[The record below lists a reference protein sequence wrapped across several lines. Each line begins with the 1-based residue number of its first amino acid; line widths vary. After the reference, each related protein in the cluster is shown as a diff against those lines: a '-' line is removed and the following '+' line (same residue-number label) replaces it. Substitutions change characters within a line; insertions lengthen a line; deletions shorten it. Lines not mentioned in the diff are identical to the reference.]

1 MGNEGNGAAGGDT
14 VGPGEYRIISVTSN
28 KSVSPGPSGL
38 CLRDTRIDDQ
48 QKFTITPIE
57 KGDAIIHEI
66 ECSGGTVWNVAGGS
80 REPGG
85 VIINYTSTGGDNER
99 FVFRHRDGKYAIQ
112 CVESL
117 LCISVRGHPNDG
129 ALIIQSKKEDKELF
143 YVQEWLDLIR
153 KEQEK
158 ARAAAKQAL
167 LDKLSAQQ
175 QQIQQQLKD
184 QNRRDQRRDQRQ
196 HRQKALQRADQKRAD
211 AEYQALQSETG
222 VLVKA
227 RDSTL
232 YRSSKALEKNR
243 KKERHHWEDAG
254 PTDSREQPKQNAEQK
269 EDGEVL
275 AEPRPRTS
283 IDCLMR

>member
-1 MGNEGNGAAGGDT
+1 M
-14 VGPGEYRIISVTSN
+14 
-28 KSVSPGPSGL
+28 SPGPDGL
-38 CLRDTRIDDQ
+38 CLRDTRIHDW
-48 QKFTITPIE
+48 QKFTITPLE

-66 ECSGGTVWNVAGGS
+66 QCVGGTVWNVSGGS
-80 REPGG
+80 REPRGI
-85 VIINYTSTGGDNER
+85 IINYTNTRTAAYDNER
-99 FVFRHRDGKYAIQ
+99 FVFRHRDDGKYAIQ

-117 LCISVRGHPNDG
+117 FCVSVREHPNDG
-129 ALIIQSKKEDKELF
+129 ALIMQSKEEDKDLF

-158 ARAAAKQAL
+158 ARAAAKQAA

-184 QNRRDQRRDQRQ
+184 QNRRDQRQQ
-196 HRQKALQRADQKRAD
+196 RQKALQRADQKRAN

-227 RDSTL
+227 RDSTH

-254 PTDSREQPKQNAEQK
+254 PTDSREQPKQNAAARSSPTK
-269 EDGEVL
+269 
-275 AEPRPRTS
+275 PRPRTS
-283 IDCLMR
+283 IHCLMR